1 MLLFASKQ
9 IEGMSK
15 MTKHRS
21 LRTWILVIAVLCGT
35 GVFRVG
41 LAAQPR
47 QVGSELEQQFRSPND
62 ADKPW
67 AYWWWL
73 NGNVDK
79 PTMTHDLEQMK
90 AKGFGG
96 LLLFDARG
104 YHDDTAHVPAPAP
117 RMEFMSPE
125 WREMVRF
132 AISEADRVGLEV
144 SINLSSC
151 AGALKGPW
159 LVMDDAPKR
168 LIWTSTV
175 VSGPKK
181 LNLQLK
187 ESGDGYFQEVALFA
201 QKTNAAGVSDPAEQ
215 LSANWQTIQPKLA
228 ENETATQWV
237 DLSDRIDS
245 QGRLSWSVP
254 EGNWS
259 LVRFARTTME
269 GHEYDVD
276 VLDPNAVA
284 GHFNRMGKRLLE
296 DAGPAAGKTLTHFY
310 SVSWEGA
317 APTWTRRFEQQFE
330 ACRGYSPRPYL
341 PVLAGKTV
349 DNTAVSQRFLRDYYK
364 TLGDL
369 FRDNFYGRLRASCNE
384 HGLKWHSESGGPW
397 NRKLAAFQNADQL
410 AFLARND
417 MPQGEFWHMG
427 RPMNRPPAM
436 AAHVYGKRLA
446 ATEAFT
452 HMRAH
457 WSAYPEALKRDA
469 DAAFVDGVNHF
480 IWHTFSCSP
489 PEFGKPG
496 IEYFAG
502 THINPNVTWFEQ
514 SPGILAYLARCQ
526 TMLRQGLFV
535 ADVCCYTGDKFYM
548 HWGRG
553 EKWTPGAS
561 LVLGKG
567 YTYDVVSDEVLLDR
581 MTVEDGKVVLS
592 DGMSYR
598 VLVVDLEDE
607 AVAPQA
613 LAKIVELAK
622 AGATVVLGTC
632 RPTRAPG
639 LHDYPQCD
647 KAVQSLVDQLWAKEG
662 TQTLGQGKVIAGETL
677 DDVLGNE
684 GILPDFESPWEA
696 THRRVGDT
704 DIYFVS
710 GSGTQE
716 CVFRTSGKQP
726 ELWCPKTGTIRK
738 AACFRETDDGRTI
751 VPLVLP
757 EGGSVFVVFRSP
769 ASSKHLVICPEEG
782 VQVVGLDEKG
792 VNLQLWDNDDHVLN
806 ASGNKQIAVKPAG
819 RPESVEV
826 TGAWDLQFS
835 PEWGGPASITF
846 DRLIPW
852 NEHSAEGVKYY
863 SGTATYRK
871 TLTLSKEQVAG
882 LVRLELGKVGHVAE
896 VSLNGKSL
904 GVVWSAPWSVDLTG
918 AAKEGENQLEIKVT
932 NLWPNRLI
940 GDSRLPKEERFTGT
954 NVRLFSENDKYRS
967 FQGFSPKDALI
978 PSGLIG
984 PVLLKFGEER
994 QVAF

>member
-1 MLLFASKQ
+1 
-9 IEGMSK
+9 

-21 LRTWILVIAVLCGT
+21 LPTWILAIATICGT
-35 GVFRVG
+35 GVLRVG
-41 LAAQPR
+41 MAAQPE
-47 QVGSELEQQFRSPND
+47 QAGSQLEQRFRNPND

-79 PTMTHDLEQMK
+79 QTMTHDLEQMK

-132 AISEADRVGLEV
+132 AISEADRVGLKV

-168 LIWTSTV
+168 LIWTSIV

-181 LNLQLK
+181 LDIQLK
-187 ESGDGYFQEVALFA
+187 ESGDGYFREVALFA
-201 QKTNAAGVSDPAEQ
+201 QKTTADPTSDPQEQ
-215 LSANWQTIQPKLA
+215 LSTNWQTIQPKPDPNA
-228 ENETATQWV
+228 APTEWI
-237 DLSDRIDS
+237 DLSDHVDG
-245 QGRLSWSVP
+245 QGRINWSVP
-254 EGNWS
+254 HGNWS
-259 LVRFARTTME
+259 VVRFARTSMAD
-269 GHEYDVD
+269 HEYDVD

-284 GHFNRMGKRLLE
+284 GHFNRMGKRLLD

-317 APTWTRRFEQQFE
+317 APTWTRQFEQQFE
-330 ACRGYSPRPYL
+330 AYRGYSPHPYL
-341 PVLAGKTV
+341 PVLAGRSV
-349 DNTAVSQRFLRDYYK
+349 VSPAVSQRFLRDYYK

-436 AAHVYGKRLA
+436 ASHVYGKQLA

-457 WSAYPEALKRDA
+457 WSAYPETLKRDA

-514 SPGILAYLARCQ
+514 SPGLLAYLARCQ
-526 TMLRQGLFV
+526 TMLRQGHFV

-581 MTVEDGKVVLS
+581 MSAKDGKIVLS

-607 AVAPQA
+607 AVSPQA

-622 AGATVVLGTC
+622 AGATVVLGTR

-639 LHDYPQCD
+639 LHDYPECD
-647 KAVQSLVDQLWAKEG
+647 KVITTLVDQLWAKQG
-662 TQTLGQGKVIAGETL
+662 THTLGQGKVVAGETL
-677 DDVLGNE
+677 DDVLRTE

-726 ELWCPKTGTIRK
+726 ELWCPKTGTIRE

-769 ASSKHLVICPEEG
+769 AKSNHLVACPEEG
-782 VQVVGLDEKG
+782 VQTVGLDEKG
-792 VNLQLWDNDDHVLN
+792 VNLQLWDNGDHVLN
-806 ASGNKQIAVKPAG
+806 ASGKKQITVKPAG

-826 TGAWDLQFS
+826 TGNWELQFS

-852 NEHSAEGVKYY
+852 NEHSDEGVKYY

-896 VSLNGKSL
+896 VALNGKPL

-918 AAKEGENQLEIKVT
+918 AAKEGENQLEVTVT

-940 GDSRLPKEERFTGT
+940 GDSRLPKDKRLTRT
-954 NVRLFSENDKYRS
+954 NVRLFSENDKYRA
-967 FQGFSPKDALI
+967 FQGFSPKDALL

-984 PVLLKFGEER
+984 PVLLEFGEER
-994 QVAF
+994 HVAF